1 MCNYLFG
8 SILAMSKT
16 DVYLSVALSI
26 IVLVLFILFYHNLFA
41 VTFDE
46 TFAKATGT
54 RTGLYNMLIAFL
66 TALTIVLGMRIM
78 GAMLISSLIIFPALS
93 SMRLFKKF
101 RSVTVCSA
109 IVSILC
115 FFTGIVISYVY
126 ATPTGASVV
135 LINIIIFALFWLIE
149 IMRNSSILNNRS
161 ENHA

>member
-1 MCNYLFG
+1 
-8 SILAMSKT
+8 MSKV
-16 DVYLSVALSI
+16 DVYMSVGLSVV
-26 IVLVLFILFYHNLFA
+26 VLVLFVLFYHNLFA

-46 TFAKATGT
+46 TFAQATGT
-54 RTGLYNMLIAFL
+54 KTGLYNMLIAFL

-101 RSVTVCSA
+101 LSVTVCAA

-115 FFTGIVISYVY
+115 FFIGVVVSYLY

-135 LINIIIFALFWLIE
+135 LINIIVFALFWFIE
-149 IMRNSSILNNRS
+149 VMRNSTILNKYRGGS
-161 ENHA
+161 YEQI